1 MTMADYTSII
11 EREREKIG
19 KWQEITEK
27 RFYEMLEV
35 LPPLDWQCGGFF
47 LSELWCGDIGYFFQ
61 ELDGKFYETMWSVKA
76 VRKTMLD
83 SLKKHI
89 AGQAA

>member
-1 MTMADYTSII
+1 MDYITLMQK
-11 EREREKIG
+11 EREKIG

-35 LPPLDWQCGGFF
+35 LPPLKWRDGGFF

-61 ELDGKFYETMWSVKA
+61 ELNGKFYETMWSVKDA
-76 VRKTMLD
+76 RKNILA
-83 SLKKHI
+83 SLKSHI